1 MPSGTRPPIP
11 PNYAKLELAGTFLTH
26 PWRNIG
32 YLAISGTGIATSDL
46 NTLAGTIN
54 TAWGTRNIANI
65 SDQCSLTS
73 VKIVYIPSV
82 GQEILGVSAVAKTGT
97 RVGGF
102 VDNASSSYLVNWN
115 VNRYYRGGHPRWY
128 IASALTADITNG
140 SDLSSSMRTAFNTAF
155 NGFLN
160 DVNAATT
167 TNITSVQLGTLSF
180 QHAGA
185 WRNPPVFW
193 PFVSAVTA
201 AKIATQRRRIHA

>member
-11 PNYAKLELAGTFLTH
+11 PGYAKLELAGTDQTH
-26 PWRNIG
+26 QWRNIA
-32 YLAISGTGIATSDL
+32 YLAIAGTGIATSDL
-46 NTLAGTIN
+46 NSLAGTIN
-54 TAWGTRNIANI
+54 TAWGTRFVASYADSAALN
-65 SDQCSLTS
+65 S

-82 GQEILGVSAVAKTGT
+82 GQEILGISTVAKTGT
-97 RVGGF
+97 SVT
-102 VDNASSSYLVNWN
+102 NAIADAGASAVLNWN

-128 IASALTADITNG
+128 LAGVGKTWVTNG
-140 SDLSSSMRTAFNTAF
+140 SDLTSGQRTAYATAG

-193 PFVSAVTA
+193 PFVSSSVAL
-201 AKIATQRRRIHA
+201 KLGTQRRRIHS